1 MTEQSHKSNNPSL
14 VDTNLRA
21 AVWES
26 LTLDPTIGVAI
37 VTDEART
44 LWCNKRQAE
53 IFGGDNA
60 TAELFNGRLWSTYF
74 PQDWI
79 EERLKLLAEV
89 KATGKAIVL
98 RTIWQGKQ
106 QFSQI
111 RLIPDREDNEFQ
123 RFLVV
128 TRRQPAGAHEVANQ
142 DVRMSEVAMLGELS
156 SLTERELEVL
166 ALIGQGL
173 TSKEIAALLHRSE
186 KTIENHRYS
195 LSKKLEGA
203 SAVALSAMAAQA
215 GLTMDDSKRKRV

>member
-1 MTEQSHKSNNPSL
+1 MAEQPHNPGAPSM
-14 VDTNLRA
+14 VDTSLRA

-37 VTDEART
+37 VTDEPRT

-60 TAELFNGRLWSTYF
+60 TPELFNGRLWSSFF
-74 PQDWI
+74 PEDWI

-89 KATGKAIVL
+89 KSNGKPIVL

-111 RLIPDREDNEFQ
+111 RLIPDREGDEHQ

-128 TRRQPAGAHEVANQ
+128 TRRQPSGAVEVPGA

-215 GLTMDDSKRKRV
+215 GLTLDDSKRKRV

>member
-1 MTEQSHKSNNPSL
+1 MNEQPRKSGDAPL
-14 VDTNLRA
+14 VDTTLRA

-26 LTLDPTIGVAI
+26 LSLDPTIGVAI
-37 VTDEART
+37 VTDEPRT

-60 TAELFNGRLWSTYF
+60 TPELFNGRLWSSYF

-79 EERLKLLAEV
+79 EERLKILAEV
-89 KATGKAIVL
+89 KTTGKPIVL

-111 RLIPDREDNEFQ
+111 RVIPDREGDEHQ

-128 TRRQPAGAHEVANQ
+128 TRRQPSGGTEVTGA

-186 KTIENHRYS
+186 KTVENHRYS

-215 GLTMDDSKRKRV
+215 GLTTDDSKRKRV